1 MNDSWDDI
9 EIQVTRNVDKMNGKQ
24 SFTSNPFLSSNENS
38 GLNPSI
44 IHNLSNSFSSRKEAR
59 TADLENQAS
68 TITND
73 VNMNV
78 LHGNISMPN
87 TNRRQPMAASHDFG
101 IFNDRE
107 FIGTTYGSSERL
119 TRVFGSNY
127 KYMKSFIKQKR
138 NSLTNLADIT
148 KEEEVETRHK
158 NSPFKRQ
165 NSYEIVERHGTPEF
179 PQQHFNT
186 VAENVDK
193 DMSFEE
199 KISNMSQDYKSVYR
213 QLRKLKEVNELALKR
228 KDELQR
234 EVLQALKR
242 VSELE
247 VANNHSTLQYRELNV
262 ELRVAKERVAEAERE
277 AANAIG

>member
-9 EIQVTRNVDKMNGKQ
+9 EIQVARNVDKMNGKQ
-24 SFTSNPFLSSNENS
+24 TYKSNPFLSSNENR
-38 GLNPSI
+38 GLNQSSI
-44 IHNLSNSFSSRKEAR
+44 NNLSNSFSSRKEVR
-59 TADLENQAS
+59 TDDLENHAS
-68 TITND
+68 ARPND
-73 VNMNV
+73 VNVNA
-78 LHGNISMPN
+78 LHDTISMPN
-87 TNRRQPMAASHDFG
+87 TSRRQPMAALHDFG

-138 NSLTNLADIT
+138 NSLTNLTDIT

-179 PQQHFNT
+179 PQQHFST
-186 VAENVDK
+186 VAANIDK

-199 KISNMSQDYKSVYR
+199 KFSNMNQDYKSVYR

-234 EVLQALKR
+234 EVLQVLKR

-247 VANNHSTLQYRELNV
+247 VANNHSTSQYRELNV

-277 AANAIG
+277 AASAIG

>member
-9 EIQVTRNVDKMNGKQ
+9 EIQVARNVDKMNGKQ
-24 SFTSNPFLSSNENS
+24 TYKSNPFLSSNENR
-38 GLNPSI
+38 GLNQSSI
-44 IHNLSNSFSSRKEAR
+44 NNLSNSFSSRKEAR
-59 TADLENQAS
+59 TDDLENHAS
-68 TITND
+68 ATPND
-73 VNMNV
+73 VNVNA
-78 LHGNISMPN
+78 LHDTISMPN
-87 TNRRQPMAASHDFG
+87 TSRRQPMAALHDFG

-138 NSLTNLADIT
+138 NSLTNLTDIT

-179 PQQHFNT
+179 PQQHFST
-186 VAENVDK
+186 VAANIDK

-199 KISNMSQDYKSVYR
+199 KFSNMNQDYKSVYR

-247 VANNHSTLQYRELNV
+247 VANNHSTSQYRELNV

-277 AANAIG
+277 AASAIG